1 MHQAPASR
9 KWSSS
14 SSMREDDT
22 LSAWTSLAVCRQHRL
37 LLVCDGL
44 KNSNNNNNN
53 NNNDDNSA
61 LYTVINPLIER
72 AMVLIELYQSCG
84 A

>member
-1 MHQAPASR
+1 MHEAPASR

-37 LLVCDGL
+37 FLVCDGL
-44 KNSNNNNNN
+44 KNS

-61 LYTVINPLIER
+61 LYTVISPLIER
-72 AMVLIELYQSCG
+72 RRALIELYQSCG